1 MADGDTTFRAA
12 LWRRHPVLHGLVGLT
27 PLLAVSTR
35 VIDAVIF
42 GLVVLVVVLSSS
54 LIVGLLRDWLA
65 PATRLLAVLITS
77 AAVVSIVS
85 LLLQVWLYEW
95 HQTIG
100 IYLPLVAVS
109 SLLLAWLETEAMTEP
124 LPLVMAGALG
134 QGLALWWLLVL
145 LSLVREPLGQGS
157 LLAGLPGNSATM
169 PLFAFANGPLP
180 LLAEP
185 PGGLL
190 LLGALFAIYGLLK
203 PNSSGE

>member
-1 MADGDTTFRAA
+1 MTESVEPLRAA

-35 VIDAVIF
+35 LLDALIF
-42 GLVVLVVVLSSS
+42 GLVVLVVLLTSS

-77 AAVVSIVS
+77 ATVVSIVS
-85 LLLQVWLYEW
+85 VLLQVWLYEW
-95 HQTIG
+95 HQRIG

-124 LPLVMAGALG
+124 LPLVMTGALG

-145 LSLVREPLGQGS
+145 LSLVREPLGRGS
-157 LLAGLPGNSATM
+157 LLTGLPGNSANM
-169 PLFAFANGPLP
+169 PLFAFENGPLP

-185 PGGLL
+185 AGGLL
-190 LLGALFAIYGLLK
+190 LLGGLFAIYGLLN
-203 PNSSGE
+203 PHSSGE